1 MIENKKILSVI
12 TARGG
17 SKGIKGKNYRKIYG
31 QPLFMWSVLESQ
43 NSKYVDLTVV
53 SSNCKYVKKE
63 FNKFYS
69 SDLILNRKTIL
80 FIQRPEEFSTDTSK
94 NEEAL
99 IHAYGYCKKEIKFDA
114 DIIINLQPT
123 SPIRSERLIDKCIEK
138 FSNDKADSLFTANK
152 HTPFFCRI
160 ENNEIIFEWDFRKRK
175 MRQDF
180 SENEFKFHDNG
191 NVYVMS
197 KKLLLENKCRM
208 GGKTSLFE
216 TNKYQSLQI
225 DLKEDFVLIEKI
237 VEGGFCKML

>member
-12 TARGG
+12 TARAG
-17 SKGIKGKNYRKIYG
+17 SKVIKGKNHRKICG
-31 QPLFMWSVLESQ
+31 QPLFLWSVLSSQ
-43 NSKYVDLTVV
+43 NSKYIDLIVV
-53 SSNCKYVKKE
+53 SSNCKKVKSE
-63 FNKFYS
+63 FDKFS
-69 SDLILNRKTIL
+69 NSDFIIGDPPIL

-99 IHAYGYCKKEIKFDA
+99 IHAYEYCKNEIKFDS

-123 SPIRSERLIDKCIEK
+123 SPIRSDKLIDRCIEK
-138 FSNDKADSLFTANK
+138 FSNDKADSLFTANR

-160 ENNEIIFEWDFRKRK
+160 ENNEIIFEWDYRDRP
-175 MRQDF
+175 MRQ
-180 SENEFKFHDNG
+180 NIKNWKYHDNG

-208 GGKTSLFE
+208 GGKTSLLE